1 MAYWGYYDFIV
12 DFIKRREF
20 PTVLEVGVDKGQ
32 TFIPLLSFM
41 SKHCEKFELIGVD
54 ILRRTELSV
63 QHEQMEKDLSEEQR
77 AIFYQESSLVV
88 LPKFIEHLKENAP
101 EQQGLFDIMLID
113 GDHNYYTVEKEM
125 ECVPDLLKPGGF
137 VVFDDYS
144 NRWGTEDEYFADFK
158 EYENNEFATQ
168 REGTEHSDKKG
179 TKPAIDEFLENNPE
193 WIMTDAICPG
203 HEPIL
208 IYRSGELNFYD
219 SESGEEVKLEGIT
232 EKNKE
237 PEGEN

>member
-12 DFIKRREF
+12 DYIKGKEESS
-20 PTVLEVGVDKGQ
+20 VIEIGVDKGQ

-54 ILRRTELSV
+54 VLRRDELAV
-63 QHEQMEKDLSEEQR
+63 QCEQMAKDLTEAQNVV
-77 AIFYQESSLVV
+77 FYEESSLVV

-113 GDHNYYTVEKEM
+113 GDHNYYTVKKEM

-144 NRWGTEDEYFADFK
+144 NKWGTEDEYFADYK
-158 EYENNEFATQ
+158 EYENNEFVTQ

-193 WIMTDAICPG
+193 WVSTDAVCPG
-203 HEPIL
+203 REPIL
-208 IYRSGELNFYD
+208 IYRSGELNFYNPTT
-219 SESGEEVKLEGIT
+219 GEAIDINEIEAENPEEEG
-232 EKNKE
+232 
-237 PEGEN
+237 